1 MRLLS
6 IREARQDDVPAVL
19 ELMRALAAFEG
30 YLDDFAVD
38 ADALLARAFG
48 TAAQCQVFVAERE
61 TLCGYAVVQ
70 TLAFTFDL
78 RPSVRLKELYVV
90 PAQRNGGVGEE
101 RLRRVAHWAL
111 EQGAGR
117 LLWDVLAGNDAAE
130 RFYRRLG
137 GRPDS
142 KWIAYGM
149 DERALRRL
157 VGG

>member
-6 IREARQDDVPAVL
+6 IREARPDDVPVVL
-19 ELMRALAAFEG
+19 DLMRALAEFEG

-48 TAAQCQVFVAERE
+48 AAAQCQVFVAE
-61 TLCGYAVVQ
+61 TDSLCGYAVVQ
-70 TLAFTFDL
+70 VLPFTFDL

-90 PAQRNGGVGEE
+90 QGQRGGGIGEQL
-101 RLRRVAHWAL
+101 LRRIAHWAL

-130 RFYRRLG
+130 RFYSRLG
-137 GRPDS
+137 GRRDS

-149 DERALRRL
+149 DDRALLRL
-157 VGG
+157 AGR

>member
-1 MRLLS
+1 MRLLT
-6 IREARQDDVPAVL
+6 IREARPDDVPAVL
-19 ELMRALAAFEG
+19 ELMRALAEFEG

-48 TAAQCQVFVAERE
+48 AAAQCQVFVAQTES
-61 TLCGYAVVQ
+61 LCGYAVIQ
-70 TLAFTFDL
+70 SLPFTFDL

-90 PAQRNGGVGEE
+90 QGQRSNGVGEQL
-101 RLRRVAHWAL
+101 LRRIAHWAL

-130 RFYRRLG
+130 RFYSRLG
-137 GRPDS
+137 GRREH

-149 DERALRRL
+149 DDRALLRL
-157 VGG
+157 AGR